1 VKAVLQRVSRASVT
15 VDGQITGSIGL
26 GLVVLLCAEHGDT
39 EQDGDFLARKTV
51 ELRIFADDQGKMNRS
66 LTEVGGEILL
76 ISQFTLAA
84 QWKKGRRPSFIR
96 AAEPSAGQR
105 LYEHFGSV
113 ASGLGIKV
121 EKGVFGAHM
130 DVSLVNDGPVT
141 LILDHQ
147 FAKTDPSEA

>member
-1 VKAVLQRVSRASVT
+1 MKAVLQRVSRASVT
-15 VDGQITGSIGL
+15 VDGQITGSIGS
-26 GLVVLLCAEHGDT
+26 GLVVLLCAEQGDS
-39 EQDGDFLARKTV
+39 EKDSDFLARKTV
-51 ELRIFADDQGKMNRS
+51 ELRIFADDEGKMNRS
-66 LTEVGGEILL
+66 LTEVGGELLL

-96 AAEPSAGQR
+96 ASEPSEGQR

-113 ASGLGIKV
+113 VAGLGVKV

-147 FAKTDPSEA
+147 FAKSEP